1 MTMNARSLL
10 SAGLLALT
18 AVATTAC
25 GAMNSPSLT
34 PSTTTLMLGWERWF
48 KLDWSVAS
56 EPDGGRRIRGY
67 ITNTSGQAAEPV
79 RLLAQ
84 ALDASGAVVGSG
96 SHGFPKASADTSAR
110 TSRSR
115 ICLRRTTT
123 ASPCGTTPSCRPR
136 DPHRGGRDELTA
148 DAVSAIG
155 PRGLRRS
162 SRASSLGRRRR
173 PARRATA

>member
-10 SAGLLALT
+10 SAGLLAVA

-84 ALDASGAVVGSG
+84 ALDASGAVVGQRIAWVPEG
-96 SHGFPKASADTSAR
+96 LGGYERAYFEVSHLPSADHYR
-110 TSRSR
+110 
-115 ICLRRTTT
+115 
-123 ASPCGTTPSCRPR
+123 
-136 DPHRGGRDELTA
+136 
-148 DAVSAIG
+148 VSVWDYSFLQA
-155 PRGLRRS
+155 P
-162 SRASSLGRRRR
+162 
-173 PARRATA
+173 